1 MKVVKKKEKK
11 HRTLTLRIDEN
22 IMRQIDSLA
31 KKNEVSRQ
39 KLVEA
44 ILEKAMADKKFVV
57 EI

>member
-1 MKVVKKKEKK
+1 MKIVKKKDKK
-11 HRTLTLRIDEN
+11 QRTLTLRIDED
-22 IMRQIDSLA
+22 IMRHIDDLA

-44 ILEKAMADKKFVV
+44 ILEKVIADKKFTV